1 MGVGML
7 CVFSE
12 FFNPIYKN
20 FAEIFFLHLS
30 SQGLRSMVSFVVVMS
45 LSGESFDGL
54 ERV

>member
-7 CVFSE
+7 CVFIE
-12 FFNPIYKN
+12 FFHPLHKI
-20 FAEIFFLHLS
+20 FAAIFFLHLS
-30 SQGLRSMVSFVVVMS
+30 SQGLCYMVSFVVMS